1 MKAMLPLLAVCA
13 LTLSVRA
20 ENFELHTF
28 DKIVLNEL
36 FFSEGANFGDF
47 NKDGKMDIVAGPFWY
62 AGPDFKEKKEYYP
75 GKPYDKGAYS
85 DNFFAFTYDFNA
97 DGWTDILIYGFPG
110 KDASWFENPQGKD
123 GHWARHKILD
133 VVDNESPQF
142 EDITGDG
149 KPEILCT
156 TGGFMGYAEADW
168 TDAKKP
174 WTFKNISVKGGW
186 QKFTHGIGIGD
197 VDGDGKKDMLDAAGW
212 WKQPS
217 DLKSTEPWVKKNVPL
232 GKGGAQMI
240 VYDVDG
246 DGKNDIVTSIE
257 AHGWGLA
264 WFKQNADGSF
274 TQNLIMGSKPEENAY
289 GLKFSQMH
297 AVDLVDMD
305 GDGVK
310 DIVTGKRHWAHGA
323 KGDPE
328 PQAPAV
334 LYWFKTVR
342 KDGAVSFV
350 PYQIDNDSGVG
361 TQVVTG
367 DLNGDGLADVIVGN
381 KRGVFA
387 FIHKKKTATKEEWEA
402 AQPKLAAAAPAPA
415 APVK

>member
-1 MKAMLPLLAVCA
+1 MKALYSLLALCA
-13 LTLSVRA
+13 VLVSTQARA
-20 ENFELHTF
+20 ENYEIHSFE
-28 DKIVLNEL
+28 KIVLNEQ
-36 FFSEGANFGDF
+36 FYSEGANFGDF
-47 NKDGKMDIVAGPFWY
+47 NKDGKMDVVAGPFTY
-62 AGPDFKEKKEYYP
+62 FGPDFKTKKEYTV
-75 GKPYDKGAYS
+75 GKAYDKGAYS
-85 DNFFAFTYDFNA
+85 ENFFAFTYDFNG

-110 KDASWFENPQGKD
+110 KDASWYENNQNKD
-123 GHWARHKILD
+123 GHWTRHKIFD

-149 KPEILCT
+149 KPEIICN

-168 TDAKKP
+168 TDPKKP
-174 WTFKNISVKGGW
+174 WTFKKVSEKGGW
-186 QKFTHGIGIGD
+186 QKFTHGLGVGD
-197 VDGDGKKDMLDAAGW
+197 VNNDGKKDLLDSSGW
-212 WKQPS
+212 WMQPD
-217 DLKSTEPWVKKNVPL
+217 DLKSTEPWKKINAPL
-232 GKGGAQMI
+232 AQGGAQMY

-246 DGKNDIVTSIE
+246 DNKNDVVTSLQ

-264 WFKQNADGSF
+264 WMKQNADLTF
-274 TQNLIMGSKPEENAY
+274 TKNLIMGSKPEENAY
-289 GLKFSQMH
+289 GVKFSQLH

-328 PQAPAV
+328 PQAEPV

-342 KDGAVSFV
+342 SNDGKVSFI

-367 DLNGDGLADVIVGN
+367 DLNGDGLPDVVVGN
-381 KRGVFA
+381 KRGAFV
-387 FIHKKKTATKEEWEA
+387 FIHKKKTATKEEWQA
-402 AQPKLAAAAPAPA
+402 AQPKLTAGQ
-415 APVK
+415 